1 MLIQRFKLADVDGDT
16 SISIVKAVETLT
28 MVDRAFVDVAA
39 GELVVEGEAE
49 ETAIRE
55 LVAAAGGSV
64 ETRP

>member
-1 MLIQRFKLADVDGDT
+1 MIQRFKLSQFDGGT
-16 SISIVKAVETLT
+16 SIAIVKAVETLT
-28 MVDRAFVDVAA
+28 MVDRAFVDIAA

-64 ETRP
+64 EQRP